1 MPEINEEGQEMLLK
15 AKVII
20 IGAGGLGCPLGLY
33 LAGAGIGEITLVD
46 NDIIEI
52 SNLNRQI
59 AFTNDDLGKS
69 KSDALKV
76 SMTNLNPTVKVI
88 SIKDRLSNENISDL
102 FYKKNLVVDC
112 TDNFETRHLIAKE
125 CLAQKIPMSF
135 GSAVR
140 QEGQTAFFLAGCNE
154 SKEDFDKQKKP
165 CYACVFPIKP
175 KENNISRCS
184 EAGILG
190 PITGLI
196 SSIQALNVIR
206 YLTNQKISE
215 TLILWDGLSF
225 LEIKITNSHS
235 CPICS

>member
-20 IGAGGLGCPLGLY
+20 IGAGGLGCPLGMY

-59 AFTNDDLGKS
+59 AFTNDDVGKS

-76 SMTNLNPTVKVI
+76 SMINLNPTVKVI

-112 TDNFETRHLIAKE
+112 TDNFETRYLIAKE
-125 CLAQKIPMSF
+125 CLVQKIPMSF

-154 SKEDFDKQKKP
+154 STKDYDKQKKP

-175 KENNISRCS
+175 KENIISRCS

-225 LEIKITNSHS
+225 LEIKIKNSHS

>member
-59 AFTNDDLGKS
+59 AFTNDDVGKS

-76 SMTNLNPTVKVI
+76 SMINLNPTVKVI
-88 SIKDRLSNENISDL
+88 SIKDRLSNENISNL

-125 CLAQKIPMSF
+125 CLVQKIPMSF

-154 SKEDFDKQKKP
+154 SIEDYDKQKKP

-175 KENNISRCS
+175 KESIISRCS

-190 PITGLI
+190 PVTGLI

-225 LEIKITNSHS
+225 LEIKIKNSHS

>member
-76 SMTNLNPTVKVI
+76 SMINLNPTVKVI

>member
-1 MPEINEEGQEMLLK
+1 MPEINEEGQKMLLK

-59 AFTNDDLGKS
+59 AFTNDDVGKS

-76 SMTNLNPTVKVI
+76 SMINLNPTVKVI
-88 SIKDRLSNENISDL
+88 SIKDRLSNENISNL

-125 CLAQKIPMSF
+125 CLVQKIPMSF

-140 QEGQTAFFLAGCNE
+140 QEGQTAFFLAGCNK
-154 SKEDFDKQKKP
+154 SIEDYDKQKKP

-175 KENNISRCS
+175 KENIISRCS

-190 PITGLI
+190 PVTGLI

-225 LEIKITNSHS
+225 LEIKIKNSHS

>member
-1 MPEINEEGQEMLLK
+1 MPEINEEGQELLLK

-46 NDIIEI
+46 NDIIEL

-59 AFTNDDLGKS
+59 AFTNDDVGKS
-69 KSDALKV
+69 KSETLKV
-76 SMTNLNPTVKVI
+76 SMNNLNPAVKVI
-88 SIKDRLSNENISDL
+88 SIKDRLTNENISDL
-102 FYKKNLVVDC
+102 FNKKNLVVDC

-165 CYACVFPIKP
+165 CYACIFPIKP
-175 KENNISRCS
+175 KENNNSRCS

>member
-59 AFTNDDLGKS
+59 AFTNDDVGKS
-69 KSDALKV
+69 KSDTLKV
-76 SMTNLNPTVKVI
+76 SMINLNPTVKVI
-88 SIKDRLSNENISDL
+88 SIKDRLSSENISNL

-125 CLAQKIPMSF
+125 CLVQKIPMSF

-154 SKEDFDKQKKP
+154 SIEDYDKQKKP

-175 KENNISRCS
+175 KENIISRCS

-190 PITGLI
+190 PVTGLI

-225 LEIKITNSHS
+225 LEIKIKNSHS

>member
-59 AFTNDDLGKS
+59 AFTNDDVGKS

-76 SMTNLNPTVKVI
+76 SMINLNPTVKVI
-88 SIKDRLSNENISDL
+88 SIKDRLSNENISHL

-125 CLAQKIPMSF
+125 CLVQKIPMSF

-154 SKEDFDKQKKP
+154 SIEDYDKQKKP

-175 KENNISRCS
+175 KESIISRCS

-190 PITGLI
+190 PVTGLI

-225 LEIKITNSHS
+225 LEIKIKNSHS

>member
-1 MPEINEEGQEMLLK
+1 MPEINEEGQEMLLQ

-76 SMTNLNPTVKVI
+76 SMINLNPTVKVI

-165 CYACVFPIKP
+165 CYACIFPIKP

>member
-59 AFTNDDLGKS
+59 AFTNDDVGKS

-76 SMTNLNPTVKVI
+76 SMINLNPTVKVV
-88 SIKDRLSNENISDL
+88 SIKDRLSNENISNL

-125 CLAQKIPMSF
+125 CLVQKIPMSF

-154 SKEDFDKQKKP
+154 SIEGYDKQKKP

-175 KENNISRCS
+175 KESIISRCS

-190 PITGLI
+190 PVTGLI

>member
-165 CYACVFPIKP
+165 CYACIFPIKP
-175 KENNISRCS
+175 KENNNSRCS

>member
-1 MPEINEEGQEMLLK
+1 MPEINEEGQKMLLK

-59 AFTNDDLGKS
+59 AFTNDDVGKS

-76 SMTNLNPTVKVI
+76 SMINLNPTVKVI
-88 SIKDRLSNENISDL
+88 SIKDRLSNENISNL

-125 CLAQKIPMSF
+125 CLVQKIPMSF

-140 QEGQTAFFLAGCNE
+140 QEGQTAFFLAGCNK
-154 SKEDFDKQKKP
+154 SIEDYDKQKKP

-175 KENNISRCS
+175 KENIISRCS

-190 PITGLI
+190 PVTGLI

-206 YLTNQKISE
+206 YLTNQKVSQ

-225 LEIKITNSHS
+225 LEIKIKNSHS

>member
-59 AFTNDDLGKS
+59 AFTNDDVGKS
-69 KSDALKV
+69 KSEALKV
-76 SMTNLNPTVKVI
+76 SMNNLNPTVKVI

>member
-1 MPEINEEGQEMLLK
+1 
-15 AKVII
+15 
-20 IGAGGLGCPLGLY
+20 
-33 LAGAGIGEITLVD
+33 
-46 NDIIEI
+46 
-52 SNLNRQI
+52 
-59 AFTNDDLGKS
+59 
-69 KSDALKV
+69 
-76 SMTNLNPTVKVI
+76 MTNLNPTVKVI